1 MPFNGLSIECP
12 FELGDKVKLLDNGRT
27 YEIDD
32 IVLSYSFKTK
42 RVNFLYKLKI
52 NGITI
57 NNVFSDDEFILI

>member
-1 MPFNGLSIECP
+1 MPFNGLSIKCP